1 MKRLILLPGLLL
13 LAGTALLAQVSAP
26 KKLGTVQL
34 VNLRAPSPIKIDG
47 KLNEWNG
54 NFQAYNKNTRIFYII
69 SNDDKN
75 LYLAV
80 KATDFTT
87 TAKIIAGGVTLAVNK
102 QDKKSEKDAYSFTF
116 PVIENPQRLSGGF
129 GSRIEQRNAGADSE
143 MMKAVHERTINAAKV
158 IKVLGVKDITDTL
171 ISIYNEHGIKA
182 AINFDN
188 DGITYELKVPL
199 PLLDISVD
207 DAKEMAYNIK
217 LNGLQLNNPGG
228 GPPGGGGGGGG
239 GRNALD
245 FQDLVSPC
253 DFWAKYTL
261 AKQ

>member
-13 LAGTALLAQVSAP
+13 LVGTALLAQVPVP

-34 VNLRAPSPIKIDG
+34 TNMRAPSPVKIDG
-47 KLNEWNG
+47 KLNEWND
-54 NFQAYNKNTRIFYII
+54 NFQAYNKSTRLFYII
-69 SNDDKN
+69 ANDDKN

-87 TAKIIAGGVTLAVNK
+87 TAKIIAGGVTLAINK
-102 QDKKSEKDAYSFTF
+102 EGKKKEKDAYSFTF
-116 PVIENPQRLSGGF
+116 PVIENPQRLSGGL
-129 GSRIEQRNAGADSE
+129 SNRIEQRNAGADSE
-143 MMKAVHERTINAAKV
+143 LMKTIHERTIMAAKV
-158 IKVLGVKDITDTL
+158 IKVLGVKAITDTL

-182 AINFDN
+182 AINFDS

-199 PLLDISVD
+199 TLLDISVD
-207 DAKEMAYNIK
+207 EAKEMAYNIK
-217 LNGLQLNNPGG
+217 LNGLQLNLGG
-228 GPPGGGGGGGG
+228 GPGGGGGGGG

-245 FQDLVSPC
+245 FQDLVSPS
-253 DFWAKYTL
+253 DFWARYTL